1 MNKTILFVCFSLV
14 FLGLI
19 IQVATAATG
28 TVYWSSRDASSGF
41 ENGTLNIAKDGYG
54 QVWTEGSGSETVVT
68 SPVYKGA
75 YAVKLASNQRAQICR
90 WGEDNPNGIRNL
102 DDAYYGWAFYLGPGY
117 SVNVWNLIAQLH
129 TVSPP
134 GEDHGEFAQLELTS
148 GANPRLFLATK
159 IDGAYK
165 VLWTDSV
172 AAPQGK
178 WFTVVM
184 HLVAKTASNGGKVE
198 LWVNK
203 DPLNSPGAGTYMGSW
218 SRDFSSHAPYPG
230 PGFCSDVYQQPG
242 GPTNWAVVD
251 EMVAASTLDKVVE
264 FLSPTSSATTSSSTA
279 TTSSST
285 TTMPAAIV
293 VKAPNGGESWYAGT
307 KHTLT
312 WSYTGA
318 PGSSVKIELLKSNSV
333 YRVITSSTS
342 LGSNGMGSYSWT
354 IPSSQTW
361 GSDYR
366 IRITSTTN
374 SRYTDTSNSY
384 FQIRT

>member
-1 MNKTILFVCFSLV
+1 MNKTILSGGCILV
-14 FLGLI
+14 FLALI
-19 IQVATAATG
+19 IQAATAATG
-28 TVYWSSRDASSGF
+28 TVYWSSRDPHGF
-41 ENGTLNIAKDGYG
+41 EGGALTIASDGYG

-68 SPVYKGA
+68 SPVYKGT
-75 YAVKLASNQRAQICR
+75 YALKLTSNQRAQICR
-90 WGEDNPNGIRNL
+90 WGDKSSTSLRNL
-102 DDAYYGWAFYLGPGY
+102 NDAYYGWAFYLKPGY

-159 IDGAYK
+159 IGGAYK

-198 LWVNK
+198 LWINK
-203 DPLNSPGAGTYMGSW
+203 DPFNSPGTGKYIGSW
-218 SRDFSSHAPYPG
+218 SRDLSSHSLYPG
-230 PGFCSDVYQQPG
+230 PGFCADVYEEPG
-242 GPTNWAVVD
+242 GPSNWAAVD

-264 FLSPTSSATTSSSTA
+264 FLSPTSSATTSSST
-279 TTSSST
+279 

-307 KHTLT
+307 THTIT

-318 PGSSVKIELLKSNSV
+318 PGSSVKIELLNKNRV
-333 YRVITSSTS
+333 DRVITSSTPI
-342 LGSNGMGSYSWT
+342 GSNRMGSYSWT

-361 GSDYR
+361 GSNYR